1 MKKQIT
7 AIIDA
12 STLIIFAKLNELE
25 SLPDIYG
32 PIGIPPA
39 VYEVVVEG
47 TKRGFDDALVVE
59 AAIGRGFL
67 ARVTLS
73 PKERELAE
81 QLRASSPAYGLGE
94 CEAIAC
100 AETRDVL
107 LLIEERKAKTLARV
121 RGVRYSIAQVVPF
134 EGYVAGKIAYERC
147 LRMMERIA
155 VLMNTDIAVLNA
167 LRAAVETMEREREEG
182 RNGG

>member
-1 MKKQIT
+1 MNEQIA

-25 SLPDIYG
+25 SLHAIYG
-32 PIGIPPA
+32 PVGIPPA
-39 VYEVVVEG
+39 VYEEVVVEG
-47 TKRGFDDALVVE
+47 KKRGFDDALVVE

-67 ARVTLS
+67 ARVVLS
-73 PKERELAE
+73 SKERELVE

-100 AETRDVL
+100 AEMRGVL

-134 EGYVAGKIAYERC
+134 EGYVAGKIGYERC

-182 RNGG
+182 RR